1 MKFPTNNLFNFK
13 QYMNYQTTKTFLLLF
28 LAKIIKSSQAFT
40 LKIRKK
46 LYPIPIK
53 HIQLSPF
60 ILKASDCFPFFVGKL
75 SFHNMKEF

>member
-1 MKFPTNNLFNFK
+1 MKLPCHELFTSTLYELPGNQK
-13 QYMNYQTTKTFLLLF
+13 IYLF
-28 LAKIIKSSQAFT
+28 LAKIMKPSQTFT
-40 LKIRKK
+40 LKMRKK

-60 ILKASDCFPFFVGKL
+60 IFKASDCFPFFVGKL

>member
-1 MKFPTNNLFNFK
+1 MKLPCHELFTSTLYELPGNQK
-13 QYMNYQTTKTFLLLF
+13 KSQT
-28 LAKIIKSSQAFT
+28 FT
-40 LKIRKK
+40 LKMRKK

-60 ILKASDCFPFFVGKL
+60 IFKASDCFPFFVGKL